1 METSYFAVYKKPNGV
16 SIALSTPVWFTGPK
30 YPALNPT
37 WDMLAKYNL
46 TRDAKGHIEAER
58 IYTEAY
64 ERDVLAHLDP
74 EQVLFDFEGKV
85 ALCFETKDKFCH
97 RHCVRNWILRTTGV
111 IVPEL
116 DIVKRTK

>member
-1 METSYFAVYKKPNGV
+1 METSYFAVYKKPNGI
-16 SIALSTPVWFTGPK
+16 SIALSTPRWFTGPR

-46 TRDAKGHIEAER
+46 TRDNQNNTDAER
-58 IYTEAY
+58 EYTESY
-64 ERDVLAHLDP
+64 ERDILAHLDP

-85 ALCFETKDKFCH
+85 ALCFETSDKFCH

-111 IVPEL
+111 IVPEVS
-116 DIVKRTK
+116 IIRRVK

>member
-1 METSYFAVYKKPNGV
+1 MQTSYFAVYKKPNGV
-16 SIALSTPVWFTGPK
+16 SIALSTPAWFTGPK

-46 TRDAKGHIEAER
+46 TRNEEE
-58 IYTEAY
+58 YTEVY
-64 ERDVLAHLDP
+64 ERDILAHLDP

-111 IVPEL
+111 VVPEL
-116 DIVKRTK
+116 EIIKRVK